1 MIFTGLLLL
10 VPLSVA
16 LAILHAPPV
25 VVFLAA
31 AAAIVPL
38 AEWIRRGTE
47 QMAAHA
53 GSAVGGLM
61 NVTLGNAA
69 ELILALFVLYGGRPD
84 IVKATITGS
93 IIGNSLF
100 GLGIAILL
108 GSHRRGKQTFGRER
122 AGLLS
127 SLLVLCVIGLL
138 TPALFEYTEQHGGA
152 GAAAVNSVVEERL
165 SLGVSVVLIVLYAG
179 NLVYTLVTH
188 RDVFARDEA
197 RAPASWSLARSLG
210 VLLGATAAVS
220 VEAHLVSGALE
231 SAAAGLGLS
240 AFFLG
245 VIVLPMVGNCAEY
258 FAAASFARKDRMDM
272 VMNLSVGSSIQVALF
287 TAPLLVLLSY
297 GLGHPMNLVF
307 ANPLELIAVAGS
319 AFAVSSIAR
328 DGETTWFEGLLL
340 LGVYAVLALA
350 FYFVTA

>member
-1 MIFTGLLLL
+1 M
-10 VPLSVA
+10 
-16 LAILHAPPV
+16 
-25 VVFLAA
+25 
-31 AAAIVPL
+31 
-38 AEWIRRGTE
+38 
-47 QMAAHA
+47 
-53 GSAVGGLM
+53 
-61 NVTLGNAA
+61 
-69 ELILALFVLYGGRPD
+69 
-84 IVKATITGS
+84 
-93 IIGNSLF
+93 
-100 GLGIAILL
+100 
-108 GSHRRGKQTFGRER
+108 
-122 AGLLS
+122 
-127 SLLVLCVIGLL
+127 LCVIGLL
-138 TPALFEYTEQHGGA
+138 TPALFEYTEQRGGA

-179 NLVYTLVTH
+179 NLVYTLITH
-188 RDVFARDEA
+188 RDVFARDEE
-197 RAPASWSLARSLG
+197 REPAAWSLARSLA

-231 SAAAGLGLS
+231 STAAGLGLS

-287 TAPLLVLLSY
+287 TAPVLVLLSY